1 MGATRRLLTAG
12 QGERAPR
19 NGTLTMPGVAP
30 LTMERRPDT
39 ERRPVHGPPAVS
51 RERALP
57 VSRERPNGDKRGG
70 RRGAFA
76 LALLPAL
83 LGGPALAQ
91 ETPDPSQAEPA
102 PSTASNPLARS
113 PSEPATAGRPR
124 RSAFDAPTA
133 LRGSGAFSAP
143 APLGS
148 GTTANP
154 APASEE
160 SEEPSVARLPRFRSA
175 TSLPGSAATRG
186 TPARP
191 SILRLRAAP
200 PRRLGTA
207 TRQITQTRTQQTI
220 TDLRLTPVIQTPVSG
235 VPLPAP
241 ILGLGLPN
249 AAGLLL
255 GTALRRPIPAD
266 TAYAPLGIRL
276 GTFTLLPAFTQSVG
290 YDSNPDQIGGT
301 RLRPSLALR
310 SEAELAL
317 RSEWSAS
324 ELTAEMRGSYLEYP
338 QNPEASRPNAVG
350 TARMRIDV
358 DRDTRIDLETRF
370 LLDSQRIG
378 SPDLGAGGGA
388 TTRPLFATYGATAG
402 VQENFNRLQLSL
414 RGSIDRSVFED
425 AQLGNGTTIIQSDR
439 DANQY
444 GLRLRAGYEISPA
457 ITPFVETFLDT
468 RVYDTPVDQFGLRRD
483 SDGVAFTAGAAVAL
497 NSTLTAEI
505 SGGLQHR
512 SYIDRTLQDINA
524 PVVNA
529 ALIWSVSPLT
539 TVRFNQQTGVIET
552 AVPGSSGAFTDAA
565 TLEVQHDLLRNLSI
579 TLGGAYLSTNYDGV
593 RIRERGYSATARLDY
608 RFNRW
613 LALRGS
619 YIYST
624 LNSTVPL
631 STYEAHTVLLGVRV
645 NP

>member
-1 MGATRRLLTAG
+1 M
-12 QGERAPR
+12 
-19 NGTLTMPGVAP
+19 
-30 LTMERRPDT
+30 
-39 ERRPVHGPPAVS
+39 
-51 RERALP
+51 
-57 VSRERPNGDKRGG
+57 SRERPIEGKRQRRRRAG
-70 RRGAFA
+70 RLA

-83 LGGPALAQ
+83 LSAPALAQ
-91 ETPDPSQAEPA
+91 ETPDPSPSDSA
-102 PSTASNPLARS
+102 PSAAPGTRIA
-113 PSEPATAGRPR
+113 SEPATAGRPR
-124 RSAFDAPTA
+124 RSVFDAPTA
-133 LRGSGAFSAP
+133 LRGANAFSAP

-148 GTTANP
+148 SLATSP
-154 APASEE
+154 APAAASE
-160 SEEPSVARLPRFRSA
+160 EEPSVARLPRFRAA
-175 TSLPGSAATRG
+175 TSLPGSATAQG

-191 SILRLRAAP
+191 SLLRLRAAP
-200 PRRLGTA
+200 PRRIGSA
-207 TRQITQTRTQQTI
+207 TRRITQVRTQQTI
-220 TDLRLTPVIQTPVSG
+220 TDLRLTPVIQSPVSG
-235 VPLPAP
+235 VPLPTP
-241 ILGLGLPN
+241 IIGLGLPN

-266 TAYAPLGIRL
+266 TAYAPLGIRF
-276 GTFTLLPAFTQSVG
+276 GTFTLLPAFTQSIG
-290 YDSNPDQIGGT
+290 YDSNPDQIGST
-301 RLRPSLALR
+301 RPRSSLALR

-350 TARMRIDV
+350 VARMRIDV

-370 LLDSQRIG
+370 LLDSQRLG
-378 SPDLGAGGGA
+378 SPDLGAGGA

-402 VQENFNRLQLSL
+402 VQESFNRLQLSL

-483 SDGVAFTAGAAVAL
+483 SDGIAFTAGAAVAL

-524 PVVNA
+524 PVINA
-529 ALIWSVSPLT
+529 ALVWSISPLT

-565 TLEVQHDLLRNLSI
+565 ILEVQHDLLRNLSI

-593 RIRERGYSATARLDY
+593 RIRERGYSATARFDY

-624 LNSTVPL
+624 LNSTIPL
-631 STYEAHTVLLGVRV
+631 STYDAHTVLLGVRV

>member
-1 MGATRRLLTAG
+1 
-12 QGERAPR
+12 
-19 NGTLTMPGVAP
+19 
-30 LTMERRPDT
+30 
-39 ERRPVHGPPAVS
+39 
-51 RERALP
+51 
-57 VSRERPNGDKRGG
+57 VSRERPNGDRRERHRGRSG
-70 RRGAFA
+70 GAGA
-76 LALLPAL
+76 LAPVLLPAL
-83 LGGPALAQ
+83 LAALLAAPALAQ
-91 ETPDPSQAEPA
+91 DRDARDARDAA
-102 PSTASNPLARS
+102 PSDTAQQAAPNLRGTG
-113 PSEPATAGRPR
+113 PAAPGRPR
-124 RSAFDAPTA
+124 ASAFDAPTS
-133 LRGSGAFSAP
+133 LRGSGAFP

-148 GTTANP
+148 GAPTNP
-154 APASEE
+154 AAASPSEE
-160 SEEPSVARLPRFRSA
+160 EPTVARLPRFRSA
-175 TSLPGSAATRG
+175 TSLPGSTAQG

-191 SILRLRAAP
+191 SLLRLRAAP
-200 PRRLGTA
+200 PRRLGSA
-207 TRQITQTRTQQTI
+207 TRQITQTRTQQI
-220 TDLRLTPVIQTPVSG
+220 VTDLRLTPVIQNPVSG
-235 VPLPAP
+235 VPLPTP

-255 GTALRRPIPAD
+255 GNTLRRPIPAD
-266 TAYAPLGIRL
+266 SAYAPLGIRL
-276 GTFTLLPAFTQSVG
+276 GTVTLLPAFTQSIG
-290 YDSNPDQIGGT
+290 YDSNPDQIGGA
-301 RLRPSLALR
+301 RPRSSLALR

-358 DRDTRIDLETRF
+358 DRDTRVDLETRF
-370 LLDSQRIG
+370 LLDSQRLG
-378 SPDLGAGGGA
+378 SPDLGAGGA
-388 TTRPLFATYGATAG
+388 TSRPLFATYGATAG
-402 VQENFNRLQLSL
+402 LQESFNRLQLSL

-425 AQLGNGTTIIQSDR
+425 AQLGDGTTIIQSDR
-439 DANQY
+439 NANQY

-483 SDGVAFTAGAAVAL
+483 SDGIAFAVGAAVAL

-512 SYIDRTLQDINA
+512 SYIDRTLQDITA
-524 PVVNA
+524 PVLNA
-529 ALIWSVSPLT
+529 TLVWSVSPLT

-552 AVPGSSGAFTDAA
+552 SVPGSSGAFTEAA

-579 TLGGAYLSTNYDGV
+579 TLGGAYLSTDYDGV
-593 RIRERGYSATARLDY
+593 RIRERGFSAIARLDY

-624 LNSTVPL
+624 LNSTIPL
-631 STYEAHTVLLGVRV
+631 STYDAHTVLLGVRV

>member
-1 MGATRRLLTAG
+1 M
-12 QGERAPR
+12 
-19 NGTLTMPGVAP
+19 
-30 LTMERRPDT
+30 
-39 ERRPVHGPPAVS
+39 
-51 RERALP
+51 
-57 VSRERPNGDKRGG
+57 SRERPNGDRRERHRGRSG
-70 RRGAFA
+70 GAGA
-76 LALLPAL
+76 LAPAL
-83 LGGPALAQ
+83 LAVLLAAPALAQ
-91 ETPDPSQAEPA
+91 DSDTAQAA
-102 PSTASNPLARS
+102 PSLRGSG
-113 PSEPATAGRPR
+113 PATAGRPR
-124 RSAFDAPTA
+124 ASAFDAPTS
-133 LRGSGAFSAP
+133 LRGAGAFSAP

-148 GTTANP
+148 GAPANP
-154 APASEE
+154 APAAATSEE
-160 SEEPSVARLPRFRSA
+160 EPTVARLPRFRSA
-175 TSLPGSAATRG
+175 PSLPGSATAQG

-191 SILRLRAAP
+191 LLLRLRAAP
-200 PRRLGTA
+200 PRRLGSA
-207 TRQITQTRTQQTI
+207 TRQITRTRTQQTV
-220 TDLRLTPVIQTPVSG
+220 TDLRLTPVIQNPVSG
-235 VPLPAP
+235 VPLPTP

-249 AAGLLL
+249 ATGLLL
-255 GTALRRPIPAD
+255 GNTLRRPIPAD
-266 TAYAPLGIRL
+266 SAYAPLGIRL
-276 GTFTLLPAFTQSVG
+276 GTFTLLPAFTQSIG
-290 YDSNPDQIGGT
+290 YDSNPDQIGSA
-301 RLRPSLALR
+301 RPRSSLALR

-358 DRDTRIDLETRF
+358 DRDTRVDLETRF
-370 LLDSQRIG
+370 LLDSQRLG
-378 SPDLGAGGGA
+378 SPDLGAGGA
-388 TTRPLFATYGATAG
+388 TSRPLFATYGATAG

-425 AQLGNGTTIIQSDR
+425 AQLGDGTTIIQSDR
-439 DANQY
+439 NANQY

-457 ITPFVETFLDT
+457 ITPYVETFLDT

-483 SDGVAFTAGAAVAL
+483 SDGIAFTVGATVAL
-497 NSTLTAEI
+497 NSTLTVEV

-524 PVVNA
+524 PVINA
-529 ALIWSVSPLT
+529 ALVWSVSPLT

-579 TLGGAYLSTNYDGV
+579 TLGGAYLSTDYDGV

-613 LALRGS
+613 LAFRGS

-624 LNSTVPL
+624 LNSTIPL